1 MKTIL
6 ALVALP
12 ILAAADA
19 STYIVTSGLATPTGR
34 RAEAM
39 HWRSARGGETHNMVV
54 VHPKDKAP
62 DGEAPLFVVLHGHGM
77 NIVSEFRWEAMPIDD
92 VHKCDICWVPEN
104 FYGLLLEVKNMEDFW
119 GIPTECVRNGSEVPG
134 ELSETERRVLE
145 QVEWAA
151 SNLPVD
157 RDRIYL
163 GGASMGGSGTLG
175 LGMCN
180 GDVFAAAKACVS
192 ASPYHCFRRMGF
204 DGGAPIRQPMPDPP
218 VFVEFS
224 AQNDRWSKDKD
235 RLYAGME
242 TNHYAIFGYWGP
254 WNHSGRN
261 SVVRRKNDL
270 VGSFDIFD
278 VDLKSPYVAF
288 THASTDEPLP
298 RPEGFMAKN
307 ELGTSSGQRNAY
319 FRWRNVADNEERF
332 EVELRLIT
340 DKDWTTKIFTLPTES
355 VADVTPRRI
364 QNFSI
369 NAGEKVAWEYAGK
382 SGTAVADATG
392 HVTIPQLS
400 ISTEPRKLV
409 LRHESQRTGTPV
421 AQAATP
427 RREPGEATLG
437 LDLGGFAGSFVTVDG
452 GKQPG
457 EIGEIAVLREPVKGG
472 KAGNNGPVLQE
483 KPLVVVCSAA
493 PYKDALKGGEAIVP
507 EGSWALFV
515 EVSDGEKNREALRA
529 RVAAA
534 VIHVASLPGVDVKS
548 KPVTFVSS
556 GKGTEKTAA
565 ELASIMSPNTAM
577 PSR

>member
-12 ILAAADA
+12 LLAMADA
-19 STYIVTSGLATPTGR
+19 NTYTATSGLATPTGR
-34 RAEAM
+34 RAEVL

-62 DGEAPLFVVLHGHGM
+62 DGGAPLFVVLHGHGM

-104 FYGLLLEVKNMEDFW
+104 FYGLLLEVKDIEDWW
-119 GIPTECVRNGSEVPG
+119 GIPKTCVVPKEKGG
-134 ELSETERRVLE
+134 EREAVPPDVSETERRVLE

-175 LGMCN
+175 LGLCN
-180 GDVFAAAKACVS
+180 GDVFAAVKACVS
-192 ASPYHCFRRMGF
+192 ASPYHCLRRMGF
-204 DGGAPIRQPMPDPP
+204 DGGASIRQPMPDPP
-218 VFVEFS
+218 PLVEFS
-224 AQNDRWSKDKD
+224 AQNDRWSKDKNL
-235 RLYAGME
+235 LYAGME
-242 TNHYAIFGYWGP
+242 TNRYAIFGYWGP

-261 SVVRRKNDL
+261 SVVWRKNDL

-298 RPEGFMAKN
+298 WPEGFMAKN

-319 FRWRNVADNEERF
+319 FRWKNVADNEDRF

-340 DKDWTTKIFTLPTES
+340 DKDWTTKIFTLPAES

-364 QNFSI
+364 QSFSI

-382 SGTAVADATG
+382 TGTAVADATG

-400 ISTEPRKLV
+400 ISTESRTLV
-409 LRHESQRTGTPV
+409 LRHILPRTGTSV
-421 AQAATP
+421 ARAVTP
-427 RREPGEATLG
+427 RREPGEAALG
-437 LDLGGFAGSFVTVDG
+437 LDLGGFAGSFITVDG

-457 EIGEIAVLREPVKGG
+457 EVGEIAVLRAPVKADF
-472 KAGNNGPVLQE
+472 KEECRLAPC
-483 KPLVVVCSAA
+483 PLVVVCSAA
-493 PYKDALKGGEAIVP
+493 PYKDAITGGEAIVP
-507 EGSWALFV
+507 AGSWTLFV
-515 EVSDGEKNREALRA
+515 EVSDKEKDRDALCA
-529 RVAAA
+529 RVSAA
-534 VIHVASLPGVDVKS
+534 VRQVALLPGVNTKS
-548 KPVTFVSS
+548 KSITFVSS
-556 GKGTEKTAA
+556 GKGTEKTVA
-565 ELASIMSPNTAM
+565 ELITLFAGK
-577 PSR
+577 

>member
-6 ALVALP
+6 AIAALP
-12 ILAAADA
+12 LLAAADT
-19 STYIVTSGLATPTGR
+19 STFTATSGLATPTGR
-34 RAEAM
+34 RAETM

-54 VHPKDKAP
+54 VHPKDRAP
-62 DGEAPLFVVLHGHGM
+62 DGGAPLFVVLHGHGM

-104 FYGLLLEVKNMEDFW
+104 FYGLLLEVKTIEDFW
-119 GIPTECVRNGSEVPG
+119 GIPTECVKNGAEVPG

-157 RDRIYL
+157 RNRIYL

-242 TNHYAIFGYWGP
+242 TNRYAIYGYWGS
-254 WNHSGRN
+254 WGHSGRN
-261 SVVRRKNDL
+261 SNVWKKNDL
-270 VGSFDIFD
+270 VGSFNIFD
-278 VDLKSPYVAF
+278 IALDEPYIAF

-298 RPEGFMAKN
+298 WPDGFLAKN
-307 ELGTSSGQRNAY
+307 DLGRKPGQRNAY
-319 FRWRNVADNEERF
+319 FRWRNVADNEDRF

-340 DKDWTTKIFTLPTES
+340 DKDWTTKIFTLPAES
-355 VADVTPRRI
+355 VADVTPRRLRK
-364 QNFSI
+364 FSI
-369 NAGEKVAWEYAGK
+369 NAGEKVSWEYAGK
-382 SGTAVADATG
+382 SGTAESDATG

-400 ISTEPRKLV
+400 ISTEPRKLI
-409 LRHESQRTGTPV
+409 LRHAPQRSGTPV

-427 RREPGEATLG
+427 RREPGEAAPG

-457 EIGEIAVLREPVKGG
+457 EVGEIAVLRAPFRSGN
-472 KAGNNGPVLQE
+472 KADA
-483 KPLVVVCSAA
+483 KYPLIVVCSSS
-493 PYKDALKGGEAIVP
+493 PYKNALNGGEALVP

-515 EVSDGEKNREALRA
+515 EVSDKEKDRESLRA

-534 VIHVASLPGVDVKS
+534 ISHVVSLPGVDVKS

-556 GKGTEKTAA
+556 GKGTEKTVA
-565 ELASIMSPNTAM
+565 ELAERFAEK
-577 PSR
+577 